1 MRAREK
7 GILIGRMTPGPLNK
21 ISDVPGVTV
30 GHHTL
35 DTDQYKTGVTMV
47 MPCADSPYLRPLV
60 AASFVLNGFGKTT
73 GLLQV
78 DELGSLETP
87 IALTGTLNVG
97 LVHDALV
104 EYTAS
109 QAPERVRTLNPVVCE
124 CNDSGLSYSVDRPVK
139 KEHVFAAI
147 EAARADF
154 AEGDVGAGK
163 GTRCHGLKGGIGSA
177 SRIVELGEGADIAGE
192 GADIAGESAGPSP
205 AFTLGVLVQTNHG
218 SLADLRLGDQLVG
231 PRIAAELSAGEEDKG
246 SVIVIAATDAPLSDR
261 QLRRVLK
268 RAAAGLARAGSYFG
282 HGSGDVFVGFSNNE
296 ANRLPRET
304 AAGASP
310 LRQIQAINE
319 DQMNLF
325 FRAMA
330 EATEEAVLN
339 SLLMAGPVTGFDG
352 LRVHC
357 LSEFI

>member
-1 MRAREK
+1 M
-7 GILIGRMTPGPLNK
+7 
-21 ISDVPGVTV
+21 
-30 GHHTL
+30 
-35 DTDQYKTGVTMV
+35 
-47 MPCADSPYLRPLV
+47 

-192 GADIAGESAGPSP
+192 SAGPSP

-218 SLADLRLGDQLVG
+218 NWWA
-231 PRIAAELSAGEEDKG
+231 PG
-246 SVIVIAATDAPLSDR
+246 SPLSF
-261 QLRRVLK
+261 QP
-268 RAAAGLARAGSYFG
+268 ARKTKGQS
-282 HGSGDVFVGFSNNE
+282 S
-296 ANRLPRET
+296 
-304 AAGASP
+304 
-310 LRQIQAINE
+310 
-319 DQMNLF
+319 
-325 FRAMA
+325 
-330 EATEEAVLN
+330 
-339 SLLMAGPVTGFDG
+339 
-352 LRVHC
+352 
-357 LSEFI
+357 